1 MRVWFSSFV
10 GLLWLQVTVIASAH
24 HSFAAEFDI
33 NRPLSFTGAV
43 TRIEWTNP
51 HAWIFMDVE
60 DEQQNTQAWAVELL
74 GINNLMRRGLTRNK
88 LKAGDVI
95 TVEGFGARD
104 GSNTA
109 NASAVTMA
117 ETGEVLWESAA
128 RDRN

>member
-10 GLLWLQVTVIASAH
+10 GVLWLLVTVTASAH

-60 DEQQNTQAWAVELL
+60 DEQQNTQVWAVELL

-95 TVEGFGARD
+95 TVDGFGARD

>member
-1 MRVWFSSFV
+1 MRVWISSFV
-10 GLLWLQVTVIASAH
+10 GVSWLLASVTASAH

-33 NRPLSFTGAV
+33 SRSLSFTGAV

-51 HAWIFMDVE
+51 HAWIFMNVD

-74 GINNLMRRGLTRNK
+74 GINNLMRRGLTRDK
-88 LKAGDVI
+88 LKPGDVI
-95 TVEGFGARD
+95 TVDGFGARD

>member
-1 MRVWFSSFV
+1 MKLSLSFV
-10 GLLWLQVTVIASAH
+10 VSVLWLLVTVSANSH

-33 NRPLSFTGAV
+33 KRSLSLTGAV

-51 HAWIFMDVE
+51 HAWIFMDIE
-60 DEQQNTQAWAVELL
+60 NEQHNTQAWAVELL
-74 GINNLMRRGLTRNK
+74 GLNNLMRRGLTRNK

-109 NASAVTMA
+109 NASSVTMT
-117 ETGEVLWESAA
+117 ETGESLWESAA